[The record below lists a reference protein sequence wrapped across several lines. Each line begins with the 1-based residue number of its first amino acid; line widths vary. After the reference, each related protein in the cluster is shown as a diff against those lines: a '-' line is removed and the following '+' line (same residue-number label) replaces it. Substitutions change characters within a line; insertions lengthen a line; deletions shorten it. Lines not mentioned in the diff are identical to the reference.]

1 MIHAFRLLD
10 YILRKF
16 NRCIVLEVEELKNN
30 EVGYKVVKKM
40 FITKID

>member
-1 MIHAFRLLD
+1 MIYAFRLLD

-30 EVGYKVVKKM
+30 EIGYKVV
-40 FITKID
+40 TKIYIAKID